1 MDVLASLTPAF
12 LNGTGFTLSKVRDK
26 VNEIIHPNQIH
37 NYHVKSF
44 LIQKLGEGIRF
55 CPSTQ
60 KNELLMFLSV
70 DLSVDD
76 IARKVRS
83 IDIMK
88 DTVHILRKEIKSCTF
103 GLEKK
108 VCDVF
113 GL

>member
-1 MDVLASLTPAF
+1 
-12 LNGTGFTLSKVRDK
+12 
-26 VNEIIHPNQIH
+26 
-37 NYHVKSF
+37 
-44 LIQKLGEGIRF
+44 
-55 CPSTQ
+55 
-60 KNELLMFLSV
+60 MFLSV

-76 IARKVRS
+76 IARKMRS